1 MTLQSVDG
9 NTATWAMAM
18 TMVVKEDTAEM
29 QMEMT
34 GTAKAELAN
43 GRLLEIAMS
52 GPFSGISGAARGGVE
67 VGPDRHRRE
76 RDRDV
81 VRELGLG
88 ARVGPA
94 GSPRISAK
102 TRNQAPG
109 RSIGVACEGDPRSN
123 RGPGPRAGRAA
134 REVASI

>member
-1 MTLQSVDG
+1 MRLRCKEDGAGLKSLAMTLQSVDG

-52 GPFSGISGAARGGVE
+52 GPFSGISKVKMTGT
-67 VGPDRHRRE
+67 
-76 RDRDV
+76 
-81 VRELGLG
+81 VR
-88 ARVGPA
+88 
-94 GSPRISAK
+94 
-102 TRNQAPG
+102 
-109 RSIGVACEGDPRSN
+109 
-123 RGPGPRAGRAA
+123 
-134 REVASI
+134 